1 MCRRLHGD
9 CLDHNMKV
17 VFKVGDNSATAKLAA
32 GQRTSTARPK
42 PPALTTPRPNY
53 TVNDDNQG
61 RRYLPPSSHHYD
73 FQEDDAAV
81 VQEDLRP
88 GQHESLV
95 KRLRERIL
103 LEDAAVTENSGR
115 CAVGSKSTLAVT
127 IGVFLVQLGMHLQV
141 HVH

>member
-1 MCRRLHGD
+1 MYRRLHGD

-32 GQRTSTARPK
+32 GQRASTARPK
-42 PPALTTPRPNY
+42 PPSLTTPRPTY

-115 CAVGSKSTLAVT
+115 CTMGSKSTLAGT
-127 IGVFLVQLGMHLQV
+127 IVVCLVQMGMRLQV

>member
-1 MCRRLHGD
+1 
-9 CLDHNMKV
+9 
-17 VFKVGDNSATAKLAA
+17 
-32 GQRTSTARPK
+32 
-42 PPALTTPRPNY
+42 
-53 TVNDDNQG
+53 
-61 RRYLPPSSHHYD
+61 
-73 FQEDDAAV
+73 

-115 CAVGSKSTLAVT
+115 CTVGSKSTLGMTTV
-127 IGVFLVQLGMHLQV
+127 VFLVQMGMHLRV

>member
-1 MCRRLHGD
+1 
-9 CLDHNMKV
+9 MKV

-32 GQRTSTARPK
+32 GQRTSAARPK
-42 PPALTTPRPNY
+42 LPALTTPRPTY

-88 GQHESLV
+88 SQHESLV

-115 CAVGSKSTLAVT
+115 CAVGSKSTLTVT
-127 IGVFLVQLGMHLQV
+127 IGVFLVQMGMRLQV

>member
-1 MCRRLHGD
+1 
-9 CLDHNMKV
+9 MKV

-32 GQRTSTARPK
+32 GQRTSTARTK
-42 PPALTTPRPNY
+42 LPALTTPRSTY

-127 IGVFLVQLGMHLQV
+127 IGLFLVQKGMLLKV

>member
-1 MCRRLHGD
+1 
-9 CLDHNMKV
+9 MKV

-42 PPALTTPRPNY
+42 PPAFITPRPTY
-53 TVNDDNQG
+53 TVNNDNQG

-81 VQEDLRP
+81 VKEDLRP

-127 IGVFLVQLGMHLQV
+127 IGVILVQMGMRLQV